1 MVIAARYLSA
11 DDVFLQKPSPGR
23 IKIRKIGRRNNL
35 KVFRVMQEGINRI
48 VNIV

>member
-23 IKIRKIGRRNNL
+23 IKVDKLEDVII
-35 KVFRVMQEGINRI
+35 
-48 VNIV
+48 